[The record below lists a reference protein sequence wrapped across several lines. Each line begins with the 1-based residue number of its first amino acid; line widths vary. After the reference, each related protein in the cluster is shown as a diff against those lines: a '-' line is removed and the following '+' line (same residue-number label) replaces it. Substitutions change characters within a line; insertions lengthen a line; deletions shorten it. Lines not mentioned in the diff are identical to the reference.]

1 MASAFDSGNLRNWF
15 EDTSA
20 AFARLCNGKLYLIV
34 DAEPADIWSGSIWL
48 THEYPAIVQT
58 GTVTQI
64 TEIRPED
71 VGTAVANNGNTR
83 YIRHYPYRGGQ
94 PPGATPPRDDD
105 TSEIASC
112 VSIDP
117 NASNAKWASVVDV
130 SGDISPFKEGTC
142 TFHVHEYYN
151 PNAGGGGGIGGDPNF
166 PSDYSVEI
174 TLYDDGATHRIG
186 YQARLDA
193 PYSMASKLDNL
204 FVVTPS
210 DSNIKFTVGS
220 VTFTS
225 DDGSCSVGGWNH
237 GADRQMDCGFPCTW
251 GGGDSTDHTEIS
263 VFLPLDG

>member
-1 MASAFDSGNLRNWF
+1 
-15 EDTSA
+15 
-20 AFARLCNGKLYLIV
+20 
-34 DAEPADIWSGSIWL
+34 
-48 THEYPAIVQT
+48 
-58 GTVTQI
+58 
-64 TEIRPED
+64 
-71 VGTAVANNGNTR
+71 
-83 YIRHYPYRGGQ
+83 
-94 PPGATPPRDDD
+94 
-105 TSEIASC
+105 
-112 VSIDP
+112 
-117 NASNAKWASVVDV
+117 VDV

-225 DDGSCSVGGWNH
+225 DDGSCSVGGWVSGEMTLMSDDTNTRPPIEPWR
-237 GADRQMDCGFPCTW
+237 GSPDGVRTLLFSQIYYFLTDNLCFSCGFPCTW
-251 GGGDSTDHTEIS
+251 GGGDSTDHTEIG